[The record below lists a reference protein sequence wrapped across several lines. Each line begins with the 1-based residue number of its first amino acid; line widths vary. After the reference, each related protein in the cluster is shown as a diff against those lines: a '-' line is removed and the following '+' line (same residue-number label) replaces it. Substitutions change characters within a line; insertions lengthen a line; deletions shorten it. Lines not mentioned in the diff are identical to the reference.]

1 MAFIRRKVN
10 HSGTISYHVVRTF
23 REGAKV
29 RHQTLISLADSP
41 TIADRLEVLREEA
54 DFYQEIKHIPI
65 LSRQCHKKALDV
77 LSQIRK
83 LKAIQKE
90 TSLP

>member
-10 HSGTISYHVVRTF
+10 HSGTTSYHVVRTF
-23 REGAKV
+23 REGSRV

-54 DFYQEIKHIPI
+54 DWYQEIKHIPI
-65 LSRQCHKKALDV
+65 LSRQCHQKALNV
-77 LSQIRK
+77 LTQIRH
-83 LKAIQKE
+83 LKVIQKE
-90 TSLP
+90 TGLP